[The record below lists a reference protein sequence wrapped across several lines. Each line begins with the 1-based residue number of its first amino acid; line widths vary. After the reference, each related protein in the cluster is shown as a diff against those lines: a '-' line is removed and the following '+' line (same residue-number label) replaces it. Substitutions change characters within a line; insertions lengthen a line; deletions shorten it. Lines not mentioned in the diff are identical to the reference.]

1 MDVTKQ
7 TKLYAQYSD
16 HNYGNG
22 KTEEVSDLQTAV
34 NKGLEIRSPRFKT
47 FEKTIAEIDG
57 EVLEGQPK
65 NQSANIYVGVGQVF
79 SLDDVIAKHEQE
91 YEASMSSP
99 SWVSAQFSHTMH
111 IRAIQS
117 VVESLKAKEPDT
129 KFIAEGG
136 QRGDFIELNEGEMV
150 FDREGE
156 QLWPK
161 PENKG
166 FVKIHYPASDA
177 PEI

>member
-1 MDVTKQ
+1 MKKE
-7 TKLYAQYSD
+7 TKLYAAYAEQDYS
-16 HNYGNG
+16 NG
-22 KTEEVSDLQTAV
+22 DVLEVADFEDAV
-34 NKGLEIRSPRFKT
+34 HHGLVIGAPRFKT
-47 FEKTIAEIDG
+47 YETTVVEVDG

-65 NQSANIYVGVGQVF
+65 KNSEFVYLGVDQVF

-99 SWVSAQFSHTMH
+99 SWVSSQFSHTMH
-111 IRAIQS
+111 VQAIQS
-117 VVESLKAKEPDT
+117 VVENLKAKSPET
-129 KFIAEGG
+129 TFIAEGG
-136 QRGDFIELNEGEMV
+136 QRGDFIELKEGEMV
-150 FDREGE
+150 FDREGQ